1 MEEFKNKV
9 FLVKVPT
16 EVLDYLNNSE
26 ESKVGNLE
34 IFLNKKRKLKPEYT
48 IKFNKTSGPSKFSF
62 LFNKT
67 NDYFYFTEL
76 DKKQDMK
83 ITNID
88 NFGRLIINDENESN
102 KLIENI
108 FNRETNKSKEIQ
120 VKEVKDKE
128 KKYKR
133 GEEIQLTDK
142 KYMDKDKKEKRVRMN
157 ENELEKY
164 IRTNIPKNKYL
175 TPKEIAD
182 KLDIPE
188 NQVKELM
195 NKICEIMTDGKK
207 KFYQLKDDDL

>member
-1 MEEFKNKV
+1 MEEIKNKV

-16 EVLDYLNNSE
+16 EVLDYLNKSE
-26 ESKVGNLE
+26 DSKVGNLE
-34 IFLNKKRKLKPEYT
+34 ILLNKKRKLKPEYT
-48 IKFNKTSGPSKFSF
+48 VRFNKTSGPNKFS
-62 LFNKT
+62 LIFNK
-67 NDYFYFTEL
+67 NDDFFYFTEQ

-83 ITNID
+83 INNID
-88 NFGRLIINDENESN
+88 NFGRLIVNDENEGN

-108 FNRETNKSKEIQ
+108 FTRETNKSKEIQ

-157 ENELEKY
+157 EADLEEY
-164 IRTNIPKNKYL
+164 IRINIPKNKYL

-188 NQVKELM
+188 NQVKEVM
-195 NKICEIMTDGKK
+195 NRICETMVEGKRK
-207 KFYQLKDDDL
+207 YYQLKDEDF

>member
-1 MEEFKNKV
+1 MEDIKNKV

-16 EVLDYLNNSE
+16 EVLDYLNNST

-34 IFLNKKRKLKPEYT
+34 ILLNKKRKINPEYN
-48 IKFNKTSGPSKFSF
+48 IKFNKTNKPNKFSF
-62 LFNKT
+62 VFNKT
-67 NDYFYFTEL
+67 SDFFYFTEQE
-76 DKKQDMK
+76 KKEDMK
-83 ITNID
+83 MSNID
-88 NFGRLIINDENESN
+88 NFGKLIINDEMESN

-108 FNRETNKSKEIQ
+108 FSRETNKSKEIQ

-164 IRTNIPKNKYL
+164 IRINIPKNKNL
-175 TPKEIAD
+175 TPREIAD

-195 NKICEIMTDGKK
+195 NRICDIMTDGKK